1 MDNTCRWA
9 LSSPVMK
16 KYHDE
21 EWGRPSHD
29 DAYLFTM
36 LNLEGQ
42 QAGLSWAIILKRRE
56 GMIKAF
62 ANFEPHILANMS
74 EGQIEVL
81 LTDDRIIKSRR
92 KILAVRD
99 NARAYLELVKSY
111 GTLSHFLWSFVEYK
125 PIINNIKNNE
135 EVLTQSDL
143 SIKISKALKKFGF
156 KYVGPVII
164 YSYLQAI
171 GIIEDHLNSC
181 PQKTILKAPDGR

>member
-62 ANFEPHILANMS
+62 DSFEPHILANMS
-74 EGQIEVL
+74 DEQIEAL
-81 LTDDRIIKSRR
+81 LTDDRVIKSRR
-92 KILAVRD
+92 KILAIRD
-99 NARAYLELVKSY
+99 NARAYLELVKIY

-135 EVLTQSDL
+135 EVATQSDL

-171 GIIEDHLNSC
+171 GIIDDHLNSC
-181 PQKTILKAPDGR
+181 PQKTILKAPNSR